1 VPVSMEGLK
10 PLQLQIYSFKISGWV
25 QVLDDVI
32 PMLNI
37 KSNQTSVIF
46 RYKRELCEILQTKKA
61 GLQVNAIPPK
71 LLIG

>member
-1 VPVSMEGLK
+1 M
-10 PLQLQIYSFKISGWV
+10 SGWG
-25 QVLDDVI
+25 QVLDDAI

-46 RYKRELCEILQTKKA
+46 RYKREILQTKRA

-71 LLIG
+71 LSISRYN